1 MPGTSAVSTSSAPS
15 SAVMPTSTAS
25 GSAYARL
32 VQSARGIRPL
42 EEDEKLREA
51 IFQLSVSTL
60 ADNGAFDRSL
70 DAVEGIMMRMPTGM
84 LSSTTKTTGG
94 RETGGGEFHSEK
106 KPLLK
111 YAEDMWRT
119 SALFAAD
126 LAKRVGQT
134 MEPLG
139 LGLQAQCSGNFVA
152 LPRSISEGI
161 KDEPVGELLDD
172 LVYVEAHQLQ
182 AFLRM
187 GHVVTGAKRD
197 QGCMP
202 RKKKSSGSKGQ
213 EQNRMADSGRCFDTI
228 GTPIGP
234 KAAAEVAP
242 SGREEAA
249 KVEEIE
255 EASQQVRKAPPMICL
270 SALRD

>member
-1 MPGTSAVSTSSAPS
+1 M
-15 SAVMPTSTAS
+15 
-25 GSAYARL
+25 
-32 VQSARGIRPL
+32 
-42 EEDEKLREA
+42 
-51 IFQLSVSTL
+51 
-60 ADNGAFDRSL
+60 
-70 DAVEGIMMRMPTGM
+70 
-84 LSSTTKTTGG
+84 
-94 RETGGGEFHSEK
+94 
-106 KPLLK
+106 
-111 YAEDMWRT
+111 
-119 SALFAAD
+119 LFAAD

-139 LGLQAQCSGNFVA
+139 LGLRAQCSGSFVA
-152 LPRSISEGI
+152 LPLSISAEI

-228 GTPIGP
+228 GTPIDP

-242 SGREEAA
+242 SGRVEAA

-255 EASQQVRKAPPMICL
+255 EASQQVRDRTGAHDLPTPL
-270 SALRD
+270 ADAAFFGHPS